1 MFARVRAPPR
11 FTSPRLIGLRP
22 GRVRGE
28 TAAAGAGGVA
38 LARRKAAPRS
48 SLSLSSENLAAVGTW
63 QVASGRDGMGWGPAG
78 RGCARVGRVRP
89 REARAAATGGA
100 ARLAPAIS
108 LLSPMDALQPAMS
121 GCQRPV
127 AARRRTGHQGD
138 QAVLENTLSE
148 RGGANRRK
156 AWVLGCS
163 LQDAGCS
170 MRRCVCNYIAGRIH
184 PLESE
189 DGAKNRL
196 DKKASDS
203 SELIRLR
210 FSISRFRRPV
220 ELKLIYTRRVSRAR
234 HLSR

>member
-1 MFARVRAPPR
+1 MFAHARAPPR

-28 TAAAGAGGVA
+28 TAALE
-38 LARRKAAPRS
+38 LAA
-48 SLSLSSENLAAVGTW
+48 SLSRGGKLRRARPLSLPSENLATVGTW
-63 QVASGRDGMGWGPAG
+63 QVGGMGWGPAG

-100 ARLAPAIS
+100 ARLGPAIS

-170 MRRCVCNYIAGRIH
+170 MRRCVCNYMAGRIH

-189 DGAKNRL
+189 EGAKNRL

-203 SELIRLR
+203 SELVPH
-210 FSISRFRRPV
+210 SDP
-220 ELKLIYTRRVSRAR
+220 AR
-234 HLSR
+234 SSVL